1 MKLALIFMLFLA
13 VGCGGDSADGSVH
26 SIAEPQPQLAKY
38 SDENQE
44 QNQTQDIAS
53 IEQMLIKTGFITF
66 QVGDVEAKHQEILN
80 SLKEFDAYVVTD
92 QNYSQSNRIT
102 YSTQIRV
109 PKQNFDGF
117 LDEVLKGAQRIDH
130 KTISVEDVTEEFV
143 DVKARL
149 KTKRELEARYLE
161 LLKKANTVSEMLEIE
176 KQIGELQSELESYEG
191 RIKYL
196 QSQVQYSTLNL
207 EYYESLSVGN
217 QFGQEIKNGVKN
229 GWNNLIWFFI
239 GLINIWPFVL
249 IISILIYL
257 FIRYRRRRRNRKIKE

>member
-1 MKLALIFMLFLA
+1 MKFALIFMLFLA
-13 VGCGGDSADGSVH
+13 FGCGGDNIDGSAQ
-26 SIAEPQPQLAKY
+26 SFSDTQPDLAKY
-38 SDENQE
+38 SEESVEQE
-44 QNQTQDIAS
+44 SPREDIAG
-53 IEQMLIKTGFITF
+53 IEQMLIKSGSITF
-66 QVGDVEAKHQEILN
+66 QVENVERQHQEILN
-80 SLKEFDAYVVTD
+80 TLKDFDAYVVTD

-117 LDEVLKGAQRIDH
+117 LDQVLQGAQRIDH

-143 DVKARL
+143 DVNARL
-149 KTKRELEARYLE
+149 KTKRELEARYLQ
-161 LLKKANTVSEMLEIE
+161 LLNKANTVTEMLAIE

-249 IISILIYL
+249 ISGILIYL
-257 FIRYRRRRRNRKIKE
+257 FIRYRKRRGSRN